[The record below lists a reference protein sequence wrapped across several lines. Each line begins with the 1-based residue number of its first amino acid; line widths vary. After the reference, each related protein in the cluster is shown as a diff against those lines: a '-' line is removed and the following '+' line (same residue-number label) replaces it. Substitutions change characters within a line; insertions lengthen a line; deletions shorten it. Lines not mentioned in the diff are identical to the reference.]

1 MKDLTAVTFITIYQP
16 LETQP
21 CCMAEKESESVCVC
35 VCVVCMRVDVVIKM
49 VVIIRAL
56 MESHTL

>member
-21 CCMAEKESESVCVC
+21 CCMAEKESESVCIMC
-35 VCVVCMRVDVVIKM
+35 VYVGEVVIKM
-49 VVIIRAL
+49 VLIIRAM